1 MRRGAVWGG
10 EVDGE
15 PHRRWPVMEELP
27 VSRIWLWA
35 CESNDSLVVSAA
47 ILLALPVVTAIWV
60 YWPRRAR

>member
-1 MRRGAVWGG
+1 
-10 EVDGE
+10 
-15 PHRRWPVMEELP
+15 MEELP